1 MKFWT
6 VSEKRWPLQ
15 VLYFRNYGLRK
26 SCQINVQKSRLR
38 GPFDKQHGKLAKPLF
53 KSAWHYL
60 YHIHWSLPSQ
70 LSQKKYLFLTCQI
83 LRLLVNTL
91 VADEKCPVLNRD
103 NLTIPIQMQLSL
115 NQKTFAEYFPA
126 FLKSVLNFNYFEKK
140 ITLKD
145 FAFPKLLTP
154 KKWSDKCLETL
165 VSEEP

>member
-1 MKFWT
+1 M
-6 VSEKRWPLQ
+6 
-15 VLYFRNYGLRK
+15 
-26 SCQINVQKSRLR
+26 
-38 GPFDKQHGKLAKPLF
+38 
-53 KSAWHYL
+53 
-60 YHIHWSLPSQ
+60 
-70 LSQKKYLFLTCQI
+70 TCQI

-145 FAFPKLLTP
+145 FAFPKLRTP
-154 KKWSDKCLETL
+154 KKWSDKCLETP